1 MIKIAAVLL
10 IGGLGVLIGYWLYFL
25 LSVIYTEQD
34 VPVLIKVAVP
44 MVISGLI
51 LLISTIAWHRIQS
64 SKKENFEEVDY

>member
-1 MIKIAAVLL
+1 MIKVAAVLL
-10 IGGLGVLIGYWLYFL
+10 IGGIGILIGYWLYFL

-44 MVISGLI
+44 MVISGLT

-64 SKKENFEEVDY
+64 SKEENFEEVDY

>member
-44 MVISGLI
+44 MVILGLI
-51 LLISTIAWHRIQS
+51 LLISTIALHRIQS